1 LLFLSTTPAS
11 WHNGRVR
18 IHPGGFRLVLAGA
31 KVTRLLPFLQ
41 AQGFNVEGFVKGSE
55 AMSRLRAAPCHL
67 LLFELECGDMMG
79 VDLARSAKIDRL
91 AGGTLLVDDPR
102 QAGMIVSALS
112 RGIDSYV
119 SLPPDETIFMERL
132 ESLLLSQWGLVVTQ
146 QQQGLTEEVAAA
158 RAQVAQ
164 LEASTKQQTQRLE
177 QQLAEQQQ
185 KLESS
190 SSKQLKE
197 LEAKL
202 QRATQTH
209 ASEAKEL
216 ADKAATAQRR
226 VVELTREIGVLRDQ
240 LSTMHLVAGVK
251 TGASDEGAAG
261 FDDVPVTGVDH
272 KRAPPPKANK
282 PLPRPAPTKATPV
295 QDQAT
300 DEFRLADLPKDVDS
314 DFGLFD
320 VPTLS
325 TPVPPRAVN
334 APGSL
339 DDMSDFLPPTN
350 AGGGAGGRADALADF
365 EPLATSNFGDNAHDA
380 RTMAVSLPP
389 TSARGPSALE
399 EFNFDEKTPAA
410 GVGRAVPVPLSVRFN
425 DNDEPTSPR
434 GHDSSVGPRPVGRPP
449 HLDSQ
454 VVGDASRLVSIG
466 DEEIIFLEDD

>member
-1 LLFLSTTPAS
+1 
-11 WHNGRVR
+11 
-18 IHPGGFRLVLAGA
+18 LVLAGA
-31 KVTRLLPFLQ
+31 KVTRILPFLQ

-91 AGGTLLVDDPR
+91 AGGTLLVDDPMKS
-102 QAGMIVSALS
+102 GMIVSALS
-112 RGIDSYV
+112 RGIDSFV
-119 SLPPDETIFMERL
+119 ALPPDETIFMERL

-146 QQQGLTEEVAAA
+146 QQQGLTEEIAAA

-164 LEASTKQQTQRLE
+164 LEASAKQQTRQLE
-177 QQLAEQQQ
+177 QELAEQKH

-202 QRATQTH
+202 QRTSQTH

-216 ADKAATAQRR
+216 ADQAAAAQRR

-251 TGASDEGAAG
+251 TGVSDEGAAS
-261 FDDVPVTGVDH
+261 FDDAPVTGVDH
-272 KRAPPPKANK
+272 KRAPPKA
-282 PLPRPAPTKATPV
+282 PSKATPPKAAPPKATPPKAKPV
-295 QDQAT
+295 VVDKAT
-300 DEFRLADLPKDVDS
+300 DEFDRADLPNDS

-320 VPTLS
+320 VPTMS
-325 TPVPPRAVN
+325 TPAPTRPSRPVN

-339 DDMSDFLPPTN
+339 DDMSDFSPPTN
-350 AGGGAGGRADALADF
+350 AGLADF
-365 EPLATSNFGDNAHDA
+365 EPLATFSGNPHDA
-380 RTMAVSLPP
+380 RTAPVSLPP
-389 TSARGPSALE
+389 TSARGAAALD
-399 EFNFDEKTPAA
+399 EFSFNEKTPAA
-410 GVGRAVPVPLSVRFN
+410 GVDRASPVPLSMRFK
-425 DNDEPTSPR
+425 DNDEPTAPR
-434 GHDSSVGPRPVGRPP
+434 GHDSSVGPRPVGRPT

-454 VVGDASRLVSIG
+454 VVRDASRLVSIG